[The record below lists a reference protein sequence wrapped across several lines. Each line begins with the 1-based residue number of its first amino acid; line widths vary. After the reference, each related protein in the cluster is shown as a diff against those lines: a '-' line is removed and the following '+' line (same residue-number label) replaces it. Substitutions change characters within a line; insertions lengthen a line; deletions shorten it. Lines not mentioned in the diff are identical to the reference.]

1 VKKPEDCTSIV
12 DVRQGIDALDR
23 KIIALI
29 GERSHYVV
37 AAAAHYKTSRS
48 SVQAP
53 ERQRAMLAQRRRWAE
68 EEGLSPDV
76 IENIYK
82 SLIQYFVSQEMS
94 QWHSPHRG
102 PQNLPYDPPTQARLI
117 DNDSQ

>member
-1 VKKPEDCTSIV
+1 MKRPEDCTSIE

-29 GERSHYVV
+29 GERSHYV

-48 SVQAP
+48 NVQAP
-53 ERQRAMLAQRRRWAE
+53 ERQRAMLTQRRRWAE

-76 IENIYK
+76 IETIYK
-82 SLIQYFVSQEMS
+82 NLIQYFISREMD
-94 QWHSPHRG
+94 QWHSTSPKPR
-102 PQNLPYDPPTQARLI
+102 NLP
-117 DNDSQ
+117 